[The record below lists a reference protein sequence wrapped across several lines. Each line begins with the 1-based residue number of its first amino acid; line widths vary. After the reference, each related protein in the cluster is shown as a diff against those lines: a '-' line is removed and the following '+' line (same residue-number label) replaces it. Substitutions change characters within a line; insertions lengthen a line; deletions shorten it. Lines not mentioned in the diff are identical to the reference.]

1 MINVTKIL
9 IFSLKWLTRKLEL
22 LHYNIMPKKFRRNA
36 GFTLIEL
43 LIVIVIISALSV
55 TVFVA
60 LNPTKRLID
69 ARDSRRRTDIENIL
83 TAIHE
88 YIVDHASLPPSLSAK
103 AQNVDWQI
111 GTGTCATTIVTGGCN
126 TQTTAC
132 VDLTSDLS
140 KYLAKIP
147 IDPLGGP
154 NTAANTGYAIN
165 YSPPNNIITVKA
177 CRTGTATTEG
187 TININQSR

>member
-1 MINVTKIL
+1 MRRKNV
-9 IFSLKWLTRKLEL
+9 
-22 LHYNIMPKKFRRNA
+22 NNA

-69 ARDSRRRTDIENIL
+69 ARDARRKTDIENIL

-88 YIVDHASLPPSLSAK
+88 YIIDNANLPPSLSAK
-103 AQNVDWQI
+103 ATNVDWQI
-111 GTGTCATTIVTGGCN
+111 GTGACATTIVTGGCS
-126 TQTTAC
+126 TQTTSC
-132 VDLTSDLS
+132 INLSTDLA
-140 KYLAKIP
+140 KYLEKIP
-147 IDPLGGP
+147 IDPLGSP
-154 NTAANTGYAIN
+154 TNTAANTGYAIS
-165 YSPPNNIITVKA
+165 YSPPSNTITVKA
-177 CRTGTATTEG
+177 CRTGTGTNEG

>member
-1 MINVTKIL
+1 MH
-9 IFSLKWLTRKLEL
+9 RKV
-22 LHYNIMPKKFRRNA
+22 IKNA

-43 LIVIVIISALSV
+43 LIVIVVISALTV

-60 LNPTKRLID
+60 LNPSKRLRD

-88 YIVDHASLPPSLSAK
+88 YIVDNGALPPSLSAK
-103 AQNVDWQI
+103 AQNKDWQI
-111 GTGTCATTIVTGGCN
+111 GTGVPPESGAPCGITIPTGGCS
-126 TQTTAC
+126 TEITGC
-132 VDLTSDLS
+132 VDLTTDLS

-147 IDPLGGP
+147 IDPLGSP
-154 NTAANTGYAIN
+154 NNTAANTGYAIN
-165 YSPPNNIITVKA
+165 YSPPSNTITVKA
-177 CRTGTATTEG
+177 CRTGLSTTEG

>member
-1 MINVTKIL
+1 MR
-9 IFSLKWLTRKLEL
+9 RKVVG
-22 LHYNIMPKKFRRNA
+22 NA

-43 LIVIVIISALSV
+43 LIVIVIVSALGVS
-55 TVFVA
+55 VFVA
-60 LNPTKRLID
+60 LNPTKRLVD

-83 TAIHE
+83 SAIHE
-88 YIVDHASLPPSLSAK
+88 YIIDNGSLPPSLAAK
-103 AQNVDWQI
+103 AIGVDWQL
-111 GTGTCATTIVTGGCN
+111 GNGTCATTIVTGSCN

-132 VDLTSDLS
+132 IDLTADLS

-147 IDPLGGP
+147 IDPLGSP
-154 NTAANTGYAIN
+154 SNTAANTGYAIS
-165 YSPPNNIITVKA
+165 YSPPSNTITVKA